1 MQDNHLHIPNRVVLL
16 FLLVLAVLVMFW
28 VLFTRG
34 LLTGSRAST
43 GSNCRKT
50 TFKGKC
56 IMECRH
62 RGETFTVPC
71 PASSSSSQQTVD
83 AAATPTVTPKPKTGS
98 SSSRDEKD
106 EKEDPGCHYETDEKC
121 TTKCHTEYND
131 EGERERVCEEDCV
144 PFSKRVCD

>member
-1 MQDNHLHIPNRVVLL
+1 
-16 FLLVLAVLVMFW
+16 
-28 VLFTRG
+28 

-83 AAATPTVTPKPKTGS
+83 AAATPTVTPKPKPAAAQVGT
-98 SSSRDEKD
+98 RKM
-106 EKEDPGCHYETDEKC
+106 KRKIPAVI
-121 TTKCHTEYND
+121 TKRTRNARQMPY
-131 EGERERVCEEDCV
+131 GI
-144 PFSKRVCD
+144 